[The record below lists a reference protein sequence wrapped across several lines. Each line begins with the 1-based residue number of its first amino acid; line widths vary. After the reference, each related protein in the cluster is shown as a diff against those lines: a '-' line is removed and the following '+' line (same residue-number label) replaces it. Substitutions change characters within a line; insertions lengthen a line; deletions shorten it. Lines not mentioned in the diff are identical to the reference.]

1 MIVGKPNVG
10 KSTLM
15 NLLSGCQKSIV
26 TEIAGTTRDV
36 IEETVQID
44 GLILNLADTAGMRET
59 EDPVEQAGVAL
70 SAQKLEQADLVLALF
85 DSSLPFSAE
94 DEQLIGRLEGKK
106 TIAVINKTDLVQRL
120 DERQLTPYFD
130 QIVRISAK
138 QETGVKDL
146 HNAITHLLKISD
158 LDPNAPMLAN
168 ERQRRAAVTARQYIA
183 EAKDALVSGMTLD
196 AVTISAESAV
206 EALLELTGERVTDA
220 VVDEVFSHFC
230 VGK

>member
-1 MIVGKPNVG
+1 M
-10 KSTLM
+10 
-15 NLLSGCQKSIV
+15 
-26 TEIAGTTRDV
+26 
-36 IEETVQID
+36 
-44 GLILNLADTAGMRET
+44 
-59 EDPVEQAGVAL
+59 
-70 SAQKLEQADLVLALF
+70 
-85 DSSLPFSAE
+85 
-94 DEQLIGRLEGKK
+94 
-106 TIAVINKTDLVQRL
+106 QRL